1 LGSTSAPVRPPSL
14 ALGSNQVIRNTAY
27 EFSLVNDMHLGQF
40 LRSYDY
46 IYSTSMEDFG
56 DEKEGLTFLR
66 CRSRDASDEDPR
78 YSHNIYMLRNEGSK
92 VERKSRERIG

>member
-1 LGSTSAPVRPPSL
+1 
-14 ALGSNQVIRNTAY
+14 
-27 EFSLVNDMHLGQF
+27 
-40 LRSYDY
+40 
-46 IYSTSMEDFG
+46 MEDFG

-66 CRSRDASDEDPR
+66 RRSRDASDEDPR